1 MRLQN
6 ILIILL
12 VLTAVTIAV
21 WATRNAHIRQQQV
34 VQQQQLFKNYLLL
47 QQRQAHAGNAIEN
60 DSLYQQL
67 YNYALQHKDT
77 LLLKGLQN
85 WMQRI
90 RAENAGPNRS
100 AKDVAPSLTSKTS
113 KQQGSTNTRRL
124 EDSLQK
130 IKVLLE
136 MEKTIAQEQMQA
148 FRKTSDSL
156 LHLLTNNAS
165 QTGILY
171 LKSPSGISIQY
182 VGEIKNDAANGFGMG
197 IWENGHKYE
206 GQWQNNIKHG
216 WGTYYFANGEKYEG
230 NFENNKRSGKGTY
243 YFKSGDYYKGFWQED
258 MREGVGV
265 IYGRGGKIKKAG
277 EWKRDKLLVNRRLTD
292 EELQQI
298 H

>member
-1 MRLQN
+1 
-6 ILIILL
+6 
-12 VLTAVTIAV
+12 
-21 WATRNAHIRQQQV
+21 
-34 VQQQQLFKNYLLL
+34 
-47 QQRQAHAGNAIEN
+47 
-60 DSLYQQL
+60 
-67 YNYALQHKDT
+67 
-77 LLLKGLQN
+77 
-85 WMQRI
+85 
-90 RAENAGPNRS
+90 
-100 AKDVAPSLTSKTS
+100 
-113 KQQGSTNTRRL
+113 
-124 EDSLQK
+124 
-130 IKVLLE
+130 

-182 VGEIKNDAANGFGMG
+182 VGEIKNDAATGFGMG

-206 GQWQNNIKHG
+206 GQWKNNIKHG
-216 WGTYYFANGEKYEG
+216 RGTYYFANGEKYEG